1 MNTNEMKGTCPGSF
15 SINEWVFAQ
24 PGPMLRD
31 ILGQLIEKYPELDI
45 DIQQMM
51 KIARTAT
58 ACRSSE

>member
-24 PGPMLRD
+24 PGPMLRN

-51 KIARTAT
+51 KIARAAT
-58 ACRSSE
+58 ARSASV

>member
-1 MNTNEMKGTCPGSF
+1 MNTNEIKGTCPGSF

-24 PGPMLRD
+24 SGPMLRD

-51 KIARTAT
+51 KIARAAT
-58 ACRSSE
+58 ARSASV